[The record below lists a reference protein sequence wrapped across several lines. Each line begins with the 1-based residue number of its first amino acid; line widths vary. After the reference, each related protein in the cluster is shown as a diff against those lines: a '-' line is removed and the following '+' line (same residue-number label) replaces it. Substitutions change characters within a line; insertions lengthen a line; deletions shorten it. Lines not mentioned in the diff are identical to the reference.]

1 MKENRPIRL
10 RCRAAASRLCLA
22 LALLL
27 GCALTTAAK
36 LTIDFDPDI
45 DFSKFKT
52 FSFIGPVENLVMI
65 QLNPDLINTQMHD
78 MVVRELQKKG
88 LREVSSAQNPD
99 LVIRYWTIPESQVNV
114 AAMGNWGPFGPYI
127 DGRWSNV
134 YNSVPTPSKRETTM
148 ILDLIETRTKSL
160 AWRAYVTRKFSDPE
174 KDWKKAEEEFTEGF
188 KTYPPPGRR
197 KAANTKRP
205 DVLSSVLS
213 ASQCASCICTGEA
226 TSLS

>member
-1 MKENRPIRL
+1 MQENRPIRL
-10 RCRAAASRLCLA
+10 RNWAAVSRLCLA

-27 GCALTTAAK
+27 GCALTAAAK
-36 LTIDFDPDI
+36 LAIDFDPDI

-65 QLNPDLINTQMHD
+65 QMNPDLINTQMHD

-88 LREVSSAQNPD
+88 LREVNAGQNPD

-114 AAMGNWGPFGPYI
+114 AVMGNWGPFGPYI

-134 YNSVPTPSKRETTM
+134 YNSVPAPSKRESTM
-148 ILDLIETRTKSL
+148 ILDLIENRTKSL

-188 KTYPPPGRR
+188 KSYPPSG
-197 KAANTKRP
+197 KEKGGKHKG
-205 DVLSSVLS
+205 S
-213 ASQCASCICTGEA
+213 
-226 TSLS
+226 